1 MKLTLS
7 QSCSVKKIQKK
18 RPLVLFLNPDDF
30 LGNVFGSGTDAAN
43 GQENVVAQ
51 EITRQN
57 LKQEF
62 IINLNFCF

>member
-1 MKLTLS
+1 
-7 QSCSVKKIQKK
+7 
-18 RPLVLFLNPDDF
+18 
-30 LGNVFGSGTDAAN
+30 LGDVFGSGTDAAN